1 MAGEERRI
9 RNSNRA
15 ASLERSTSAA
25 SCRETDARI
34 PRLAGTTAHNTEAE
48 PFDRPPWN
56 LHNSEASALRKCIA
70 VTQITICYHASKSRS
85 PLCDNH
91 HGHGYNSGIN
101 VAFYWRAKMD
111 PILIREWSNE
121 NFHER
126 VVDLESR
133 GYIAQRETYTVT
145 AEVNP
150 ETGYV
155 IHVYCMEMRPA
166 IANLASKAS

>member
-15 ASLERSTSAA
+15 ASLERSTWAA

-48 PFDRPPWN
+48 PFDRPPRN
-56 LHNSEASALRKCIA
+56 LHNSEASALRKCSA
-70 VTQITICYHASKSRS
+70 VTQITISHRASKSRL
-85 PLCDNH
+85 PWCDNH
-91 HGHGYNSGIN
+91 HGQGYSWVIS
-101 VAFYWRAKMD
+101 VAFYRRAKMD

-126 VVDLESR
+126 VVDLESK
-133 GYIAQRETYTVT
+133 GYIAQ
-145 AEVNP
+145 
-150 ETGYV
+150 
-155 IHVYCMEMRPA
+155 
-166 IANLASKAS
+166 